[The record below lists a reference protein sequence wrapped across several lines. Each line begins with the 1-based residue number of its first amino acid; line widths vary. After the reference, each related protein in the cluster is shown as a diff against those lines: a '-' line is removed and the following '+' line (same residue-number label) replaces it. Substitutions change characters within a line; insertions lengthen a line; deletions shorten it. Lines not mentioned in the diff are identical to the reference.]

1 VTSFETDFIV
11 VGSGIAG
18 LRAAID
24 LADAGSVTI
33 FTKAETTESNSMY
46 AQGGIAA
53 AVGPGDDP
61 EQHFADT
68 MSAGAG
74 LCVPEAVRVLVEEGP
89 AEIHRLLRWGADFE
103 RDGETLSLSREGGHG
118 LPRIVHGNGGLTGK
132 VVVDAL
138 LERLRRSPNVTIVPF
153 TLFRDLI
160 VEGGRAIGIEFV
172 EGAGMVACHGKAT
185 LLATGGGSQVYR
197 ESTNPQT
204 ATGDGLA
211 AAYRAG
217 AELRDMEFVQFHPT
231 VLNIPGAPRF
241 LLTEALRGEGAHI
254 VNGHGE
260 RFVDELLTRDEVSRA
275 VYRELT
281 GSPGGKVFLDVTH
294 IAPGVVQKKFRHV
307 YSTCLQYGV
316 DIMREPIP
324 ITPAAH
330 YFMGGISTDL
340 HGKTSL
346 RGLYA
351 AGEVASTGVHGAN
364 RLASNS
370 LLEALVFGARTAEAM
385 RDAVGPVRE
394 VPARQR
400 AASSREA
407 QARQRAA
414 SSPEAQARQRA
425 ASSREAQARQR
436 AASSNDDPHVQ
447 TAPMQPDDPAD
458 QIPDITW
465 RHAGIVRNAEGMKR
479 GLDLLA
485 AFGANATHNLCIVAR
500 MILEAGLARAES
512 RGAHYRED
520 FPNPDTFKRHS
531 YIRKGQP
538 ITMRP

>member
-1 VTSFETDFIV
+1 MSSLQADFIV

-24 LADAGSVTI
+24 LAAAGSVI
-33 FTKAETTESNSMY
+33 VFTKAETTESNSMY

-61 EQHFADT
+61 DQHFADT
-68 MSAGAG
+68 MKAGAG
-74 LCVPEAVRVLVEEGP
+74 LCEADAVRILVEEGP
-89 AEIHRLLRWGADFE
+89 KEIERLLGWGADFE
-103 RDGETLSLSREGGHG
+103 KEGHALSLSREGGHG

-132 VVVDAL
+132 VVVDTL
-138 LERLRRSPNVTIVPF
+138 LERVRQSPNVRIEPF

-160 VEGGRAIGIEFV
+160 VDARGVAGIEFV
-172 EGAGMVACHGKAT
+172 QETNTVACHGKAT

-241 LLTEALRGEGAHI
+241 LLTEALRGEGARI
-254 VNGHGE
+254 LNARGE

-281 GSPGGKVFLDVTH
+281 GSPNGKVFLDVTH
-294 IAPGVVQKKFRHV
+294 LPQAVIQKKFRHV

-316 DIMREPIP
+316 DIVSDRIP

-330 YFMGGISTDL
+330 YFMGGITTDL
-340 HGKTSL
+340 NGSTTL

-370 LLEALVFGARTAEAM
+370 LLEALVFGGRTAAAM
-385 RDAVGPVRE
+385 REAAGAVQGRPAGG
-394 VPARQR
+394 ARQ
-400 AASSREA
+400 ASLQ
-407 QARQRAA
+407 QAY
-414 SSPEAQARQRA
+414 
-425 ASSREAQARQR
+425 
-436 AASSNDDPHVQ
+436 
-447 TAPMQPDDPAD
+447 PAH
-458 QIPDITW
+458 QIRDITW
-465 RHAGIVRNAEGMKR
+465 QYAGIVRNAERLKR
-479 GLDLLA
+479 GLHLLDA
-485 AFGANATHNLCIVAR
+485 LGVDSTHNLYAVSRI
-500 MILEAGLARAES
+500 IHEAALARTES
-512 RGAHYRED
+512 RGAHYRDD
-520 FPNPDTFKRHS
+520 FPDSDIHKRHS
-531 YIRKGQP
+531 CIRK
-538 ITMRP
+538 